1 MAVLGTTGRTA
12 TLASEEIELTARSL
26 GVTIQALSVRGPDDL
41 DSAVSAMARERAGAL
56 LVVPD
61 LMFNEH
67 RKRLVDLVARHRLP
81 ATYFSKDFVEA
92 GGLMSYAPSF
102 TEQFRRSAVY
112 VDKILKGAN
121 PSELPIEAPAKFEL
135 VINLKAAK
143 ALGLAIPQSLLLRAD
158 EVIQ

>member
-1 MAVLGTTGRTA
+1 
-12 TLASEEIELTARSL
+12 
-26 GVTIQALSVRGPDDL
+26 VTIQALSVRGPDDM
-41 DSAVSAMARERAGAL
+41 DSAVSAMARERAEAL

-67 RKRLVDLVARHRLP
+67 RKRLVDLVARPRLP

-112 VDKILKGAN
+112 VDKILRGVN
-121 PSELPIEAPAKFEL
+121 PGQLPIEAPTKFEL
-135 VINLKAAK
+135 VINVRTAK
-143 ALGLAIPQSLLLRAD
+143 ALGLTFPQSLLLRAD
-158 EVIQ
+158 QVID